1 VTGRLGLFPVKEAVE
16 TQGFPSEGRAIEDEG
31 DELDSAGHESLDIE
45 DVETLVEPV
54 DQEIDGVDTVGSDG
68 ACLPLLNRG
77 WIHGQGKDSQPDL
90 GECFLEGGTPA
101 GNPPAAIR
109 VEVGEARAQD
119 PPPPRSP

>member
-68 ACLPLLNRG
+68 ACLPLLN
-77 WIHGQGKDSQPDL
+77 
-90 GECFLEGGTPA
+90 
-101 GNPPAAIR
+101 
-109 VEVGEARAQD
+109 
-119 PPPPRSP
+119 